1 MGDDDLRIDPWSSAQ
16 STDYSRIIEQF
27 GLSPMDGLD
36 YSRTKHLHRRGVIFA
51 PSGFGPRAC
60 RPKTERR

>member
-27 GLSPMDGLD
+27 GLSSMDGLD
-36 YSRTKHLHRRGVIFA
+36 IQNQADCTGE
-51 PSGFGPRAC
+51 G
-60 RPKTERR
+60 